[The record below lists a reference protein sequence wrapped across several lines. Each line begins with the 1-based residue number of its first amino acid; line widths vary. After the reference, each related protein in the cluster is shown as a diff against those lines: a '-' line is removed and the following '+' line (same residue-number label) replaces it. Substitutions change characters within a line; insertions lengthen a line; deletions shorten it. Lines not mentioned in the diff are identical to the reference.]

1 MKEFMQQI
9 GIFVLFGKT
18 LLHFCPNG
26 KYEKYIKLLFGFMI
40 VVQFAEP
47 VLSLGSGSV
56 MDEYIKNKE
65 QFEGKFQR
73 SLGMIEEKW
82 FLYDEE
88 IKKKIESE
96 QQKAE
101 VMLQEQKER
110 QQSMEYVQPK
120 EGGTKQEKEI
130 IENVDMSK
138 DVEKEEIQI
147 EKVKIEVTG
156 YE

>member
-73 SLGMIEEKW
+73 
-82 FLYDEE
+82 
-88 IKKKIESE
+88 
-96 QQKAE
+96 
-101 VMLQEQKER
+101 
-110 QQSMEYVQPK
+110 
-120 EGGTKQEKEI
+120 
-130 IENVDMSK
+130 
-138 DVEKEEIQI
+138 
-147 EKVKIEVTG
+147 
-156 YE
+156 